1 MSGLHF
7 LQFSVRMCKR
17 KGLDLPL
24 TTFSKV
30 KPAKTMEGQGTIPQN
45 IKTLLTGIT
54 CYLVKMAAL
63 PDLPNGCSKNKNPGN
78 ENPI

>member
-1 MSGLHF
+1 M
-7 LQFSVRMCKR
+7 KR
-17 KGLDLPL
+17 PGSDLPL
-24 TTFSKV
+24 TIGKFFKGETGK
-30 KPAKTMEGQGTIPQN
+30 AMEGQGTIPQN